1 MEEETGAHKVWTP
14 ASLLRIAVE
23 QLLVG
28 INYQL
33 ASIAA
38 ATSFID
44 LPSA

>member
-1 MEEETGAHKVWTP
+1 MEEETGVHKEWTP
-14 ASLLRIAVE
+14 ASLLLIAVK
-23 QLLVG
+23 LVG

-33 ASIAA
+33 ASIPA

>member
-1 MEEETGAHKVWTP
+1 MRAP
-14 ASLLRIAVE
+14 ALLLLIAVK
-23 QLLVG
+23 LIG
-28 INYQL
+28 ISYQL